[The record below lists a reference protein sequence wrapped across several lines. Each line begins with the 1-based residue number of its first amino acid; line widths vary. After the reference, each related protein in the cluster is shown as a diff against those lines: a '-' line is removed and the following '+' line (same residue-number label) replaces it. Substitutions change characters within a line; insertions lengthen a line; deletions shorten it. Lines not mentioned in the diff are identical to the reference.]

1 MARRHQH
8 PPMQQIL
15 ERPRNLKWYH
25 AGPLLFGDWGT
36 SRLYVLGLAFY
47 FAGHASL
54 FYIGSMALLVIGV
67 GWSYTIVCRNF
78 PDGGGVYSA
87 AKRTHR
93 TVALVGGLLLVTN
106 FSVTAALSGF
116 EAFRYLGL
124 SPQWSVLATITAILL
139 LGGLNAIGSAK
150 AGAFALIVAV
160 GSIATTLVLAAFC
173 LPSLPDAQGMVHLP
187 VGRPREQWMIFV
199 GIVLALSGVEVVANM
214 TGIMVQPVRKTAK
227 KTIWPVVA
235 EVTILNIVLGLAM
248 NAIPNVIEN
257 QADHEYR
264 DAMLKV
270 VADHYIGPGF
280 AIFSSFLFALLLLSA
295 VNTAILGLV
304 SIQYAMARDGEL
316 PGPFTKLNRFGVP
329 WICLLAACVLACVV
343 VGFTGDLETLAEL
356 YAIGVI
362 GAISINLGLC
372 TLDRRVDSTVFER
385 LGMGLVALVLVGIE
399 LTIIVTKPH
408 ATMFAG
414 SVVVGGL
421 VLRTVAVRVRA
432 RRVPVP
438 VEVVPEVEV
447 VPLLAQLQQRVG
459 PIKPEA
465 PRIMAAIRGPTRLV
479 DFALEFAKLKKA
491 TLFMINVREVAVPPG
506 EQVMVPGLEE
516 DPRAVELIEKVM
528 AKGEEM
534 GVQVYPIY
542 GVSTDAADVIL
553 DFALSYNVST
563 LLMGVTR
570 ELAVVRALRGNI
582 LRAIARRLPREIEL
596 LIHAA

>member
-1 MARRHQH
+1 
-8 PPMQQIL
+8 MQQIL

-139 LGGLNAIGSAK
+139 LGALNAIGSAK

-173 LPSLPDAQGMVHLP
+173 LPSLPDAQGVLHLP

-270 VADHYIGPGF
+270 VADHYVGSGF

-316 PGPFTKLNRFGVP
+316 PGPFTRLNRFGVP
-329 WICLLAACVLACVV
+329 WICLLAACGLACVV

-372 TLDRRVDSTVFER
+372 TFDRRVDSSVFER
-385 LGMGLVALVLVGIE
+385 LGMGLVALVLVCIE
-399 LTIIVTKPH
+399 VTIIVTKPH
-408 ATMFAG
+408 ATLFAG

-421 VLRTVAVRVRA
+421 VLRSVAVRVRA

-438 VEVVPEVEV
+438 VAVPPEVEV
-447 VPLLAQLQQRVG
+447 VPLLAQLQQQVG

-465 PRIMAAIRGPTRLV
+465 PRIMAAIRGPTKLV
-479 DFALEFAKLKKA
+479 DFALEFARLKKA

-506 EQVMVPGLEE
+506 EQVMMPGLEG
-516 DPRAVELIEKVM
+516 DSRAVELIEQVM
-528 AKGEEM
+528 AKGKEM

-553 DFALSYNVST
+553 DFAVTYNVST

-582 LRAIARRLPREIEL
+582 LRAIARRLPEEIEL

>member
-1 MARRHQH
+1 
-8 PPMQQIL
+8 MQQIL

-54 FYIGSMALLVIGV
+54 FYIGAMALLVIGV
-67 GWSYTIVCRNF
+67 GWAYTIICRNF

-87 AKRTHR
+87 AKRTNHI
-93 TVALVGGLLLVTN
+93 VALVGGLLLVTN

-124 SPQWSVLATITAILL
+124 NPEWSVLATIASILL
-139 LGGLNAIGSAK
+139 LGGLNAVGSAK
-150 AGAFALIVAV
+150 AGAFALVVAV
-160 GSIATTLVLAAFC
+160 GSIATTFVLAAFC
-173 LPSLPDAQGMVHLP
+173 LPSLPDAQGVLHLP
-187 VGRPREQWMIFV
+187 VGRPTEQWMSFV

-214 TGIMVQPVRKTAK
+214 TGIMVQPVRQTAK

-235 EVTILNIVLGLAM
+235 EVTILNLVLGLAM

-257 QADHEYR
+257 QGDHEYR
-264 DAMLKV
+264 DAMLKI
-270 VADHYIGPGF
+270 VAEHYIGPGF
-280 AIFSSFLFALLLLSA
+280 AMFSSFLFALLLLSA

-316 PGPFTKLNRFGVP
+316 PGPFTTLNRFGVP
-329 WICLLAACVLACVV
+329 WICLVASCGLACLV

-362 GAISINLGLC
+362 GAIAINLGLC
-372 TLDRRVDSTVFER
+372 TIDRRVDSLISER
-385 LGMGLVALVLVGIE
+385 VGMGLVAFVLRCIE
-399 LTIIVTKPH
+399 VTIIVTKPH
-408 ATMFAG
+408 ATLFAG
-414 SVVVGGL
+414 SVIVGGL

-438 VEVVPEVEV
+438 VEVVPEAEV
-447 VPLLAQLQQRVG
+447 VPLLARLRQRVG
-459 PIKPEA
+459 PIKPDA
-465 PRIMAAIRGPTRLV
+465 PRVMAAIRGPTKLV
-479 DFALEFAKLKKA
+479 DFALEFARLKKA

-506 EQVMVPGLEE
+506 EQVMMPGLEE

-528 AKGEEM
+528 AKGKEL

-553 DFALSYNVST
+553 DFAVSYNVST
-563 LLMGVTR
+563 LMMGVTR